1 MRGRRIPAAAARRV
15 LPRAVVVLAVLAA
28 ACGGTGAPSAG
39 GEPADPPAQPPAAAP
54 ERSSTEGGETAAGT
68 TPESPVGED
77 SAPAPPDEVVDI
89 TESPSTSQLSNTDE
103 SLPIG
108 DGSEGDD
115 AAAPTTAAPD
125 PTPTTLFV
133 PEAPETDVPP
143 PNAAGGMP
151 PGRAPLADSSGR
163 ESVPSALADRFW
175 PGFARLIEPD
185 QIRSGG
191 PPPDGIPA
199 IDAPVLAPAGEI
211 DFLAD
216 NEAVL
221 ALEINGD
228 ARAYPLQIMTW
239 HELVNDTVGGV
250 PVTIS
255 YCPLCNSSVAYD
267 RNAAG
272 RILDFGTSGML
283 YQSSMVMYDRQTQ
296 SLWTHFDGLA
306 VIGEL
311 IGTQLDFWPMAIVSW
326 AAWRDAHPDG
336 LVLTQETGHHRSYG
350 RNPYVGYET
359 SSGLLSPSFQ
369 STDIDERLPAKER
382 VVGIRSA
389 GEAVAVRHAHLEDSG
404 VVDVDLAGVPLV
416 VWNLPGASSAL
427 DAPELSN
434 GLDVGSS
441 GVFERQLDGRLLS
454 FTRSGDGFLDAETGS
469 TWNLFGQATAGE
481 LAGSRL
487 RAREFVDTFW
497 FAWGT
502 FEPESS
508 IVPPLG

>member
-1 MRGRRIPAAAARRV
+1 MRSERKRHGPSRLRV
-15 LPRAVVVLAVLAA
+15 LVILAALALLAA
-28 ACGGTGAPSAG
+28 ACGGS
-39 GEPADPPAQPPAAAP
+39 ED
-54 ERSSTEGGETAAGT
+54 AAG
-68 TPESPVGED
+68 D
-77 SAPAPPDEVVDI
+77 
-89 TESPSTSQLSNTDE
+89 
-103 SLPIG
+103 
-108 DGSEGDD
+108 
-115 AAAPTTAAPD
+115 AAPD
-125 PTPTTLFV
+125 PTTTTLFV
-133 PEAPETDVPP
+133 PEAPETDEPP
-143 PNAAGGMP
+143 PNADGGVP
-151 PGRAPLADSSGR
+151 PGRAPLAGSSGR
-163 ESVPSALADRFW
+163 EAVPSALADRFW
-175 PGFARLIEPD
+175 PGFATLIPPD

-199 IDAPVLAPAGEI
+199 IDEPVLAPTGDI

-216 NEAVL
+216 SEAVL

-272 RILDFGTSGML
+272 RVLDFGTSGML

-326 AAWRDAHPDG
+326 AAWRDTHPDG
-336 LVLTQETGHHRSYG
+336 TVLTTETGYHRSYG

-359 SSGLLSPSFQ
+359 SERLLTPAFQ

-389 GEAVAVRHAHLEDSG
+389 GGAVAVRHAHLTESG
-404 VVDVDLAGVPLV
+404 VVEVDLAGVPLV
-416 VWNLPGASSAL
+416 VWNLPGASSAI
-427 DAPELSN
+427 DAPELAN
-434 GLDVGSS
+434 GIDVGSS
-441 GVFERQLDGRLLS
+441 GVFERTLDGRLLS
-454 FTRSGDGFLDAETGS
+454 FTRGGDGFRDSETGS
-469 TWNLFGQATAGE
+469 TWNLFGEATSGE

-487 RAREFVDTFW
+487 QAREFVDTFW

-502 FEPESS
+502 FEPDSS
-508 IVPPLG
+508 IVPPPG

>member
-1 MRGRRIPAAAARRV
+1 MRVRRIPAAPARRV
-15 LPRAVVVLAVLAA
+15 LPRAVVVLAVFAA
-28 ACGGTGAPSAG
+28 ACGGTGAPTAG
-39 GEPADPPAQPPAAAP
+39 GEPAEAPAATPA
-54 ERSSTEGGETAAGT
+54 RSSSEGGETAAGT
-68 TPESPVGED
+68 TSETPAVED
-77 SAPAPPDEVVDI
+77 SLPAPPGEVLESA
-89 TESPSTSQLSNTDE
+89 ESPPTSQLSNTDE
-103 SLPIG
+103 SIPIN
-108 DGSEGDD
+108 DGSEGAD
-115 AAAPTTAAPD
+115 AAPPTTAAPD
-125 PTPTTLFV
+125 PTPSTLFV

-143 PNAAGGMP
+143 PNASGGVR
-151 PGRAPLADSSGR
+151 PGRVPLADSSGR

-175 PGFARLIEPD
+175 PGFAVLIPPD

-221 ALEINGD
+221 SLEINGD

-272 RILDFGTSGML
+272 RVLDFGTSGML

-296 SLWTHFDGLA
+296 SLWTHFDGHA

-336 LVLTQETGHHRSYG
+336 LVLTRETGHHRSYG

-359 SSGLLSPSFQ
+359 SSGLFSPSFQ

-382 VVGIRSA
+382 VVGIRSG

-404 VVDVDLAGVPLV
+404 VVEVDLAGVSLV

-441 GVFERQLDGRLLS
+441 GVFERELEGRLLS
-454 FTRSGDGFLDAETGS
+454 FSRSADGFLDTETGS
-469 TWNLFGQATAGE
+469 TWNVFGEATAGE

-487 RAREFVDTFW
+487 RPREFVDTFW

-502 FEPESS
+502 FEPESR
-508 IVPPLG
+508 IIPPPT

>member
-1 MRGRRIPAAAARRV
+1 MSGLRMPAAAPRRV
-15 LPRAVVVLAVLAA
+15 LPGAVVALALLAA
-28 ACGGTGAPSAG
+28 ACGGTEAPSAG
-39 GEPADPPAQPPAAAP
+39 DEAAEPPA
-54 ERSSTEGGETAAGT
+54 TA
-68 TPESPVGED
+68 
-77 SAPAPPDEVVDI
+77 
-89 TESPSTSQLSNTDE
+89 
-103 SLPIG
+103 
-108 DGSEGDD
+108 
-115 AAAPTTAAPD
+115 
-125 PTPTTLFV
+125 

-143 PNAAGGMP
+143 PNASGEMP

-175 PGFARLIEPD
+175 PGFAVLIPPE

-199 IDAPVLAPAGEI
+199 IDAPVFAAAGKI

-228 ARAYPLQIMTW
+228 ARAYPLQVMTW

-255 YCPLCNSSVAYD
+255 YCPLCNSAVAYD

-272 RILDFGTSGML
+272 RVLDFGTSGML
-283 YQSSMVMYDRQTQ
+283 YQSSMIMYDRQTQ
-296 SLWTHFDGLA
+296 SLWTHFDGVA

-311 IGTQLDFWPMAIVSW
+311 IGTELDFWPMAIVSW
-326 AAWRDAHPDG
+326 AAWRDAYPEG
-336 LVLTQETGHHRSYG
+336 LVLTRETGYHRSYG
-350 RNPYVGYET
+350 RNPYAGYET

-389 GEAVAVRHAHLEDSG
+389 GDAVAVRHAHLTGSG
-404 VVDVDLAGVPLV
+404 VVDVEVAGVPLV

-454 FTRSGDGFLDAETGS
+454 FTRSGDGFRDTGTGS
-469 TWNLFGQATAGE
+469 VWNLFGEATAGE

-502 FEPESS
+502 FEPESR

>member
-1 MRGRRIPAAAARRV
+1 MRSGTNGRGASRTGI
-15 LPRAVVVLAVLAA
+15 LAVLAA
-28 ACGGTGAPSAG
+28 LALLAGACGGSEDNAG
-39 GEPADPPAQPPAAAP
+39 E
-54 ERSSTEGGETAAGT
+54 
-68 TPESPVGED
+68 
-77 SAPAPPDEVVDI
+77 
-89 TESPSTSQLSNTDE
+89 
-103 SLPIG
+103 
-108 DGSEGDD
+108 
-115 AAAPTTAAPD
+115 AAPD
-125 PTPTTLFV
+125 PTTTTLFV

-143 PNAAGGMP
+143 PNAGGEILL
-151 PGRAPLADSSGR
+151 GRAPLAGSSGR
-163 ESVPSALADRFW
+163 EAVPSALVDRFW
-175 PGFARLIEPD
+175 PGFAALIPPD

-199 IDAPVLAPAGEI
+199 IDEPVLAPTGEV
-211 DFLAD
+211 DFLAAS
-216 NEAVL
+216 EAVL

-272 RILDFGTSGML
+272 RVLDFGTSGML

-326 AAWRDAHPDG
+326 ASWRDAHPDG
-336 LVLTQETGHHRSYG
+336 MVLTTETGYHRNYG

-359 SSGLLSPSFQ
+359 SERLLTPAFQ
-369 STDIDERLPAKER
+369 STEIDERLPAKER
-382 VVGIRSA
+382 VVGVRSA
-389 GEAVAVRHAHLEDSG
+389 GEAVAVRHAHLTESG
-404 VVDVDLAGVPLV
+404 VVEVELAGVPLV
-416 VWNLPGASSAL
+416 VWNLPGASSAI
-427 DAPELSN
+427 DAPELAN
-434 GLDVGSS
+434 GIDVGSS
-441 GVFERQLDGRLLS
+441 GVFERTLDGRLLS
-454 FTRSGDGFLDAETGS
+454 FTRSGDGFRDSETGS
-469 TWNLFGQATAGE
+469 TWSLFGEATSGE

-487 RAREFVDTFW
+487 QAREFVDTFW

-502 FEPESS
+502 FEPTSD
-508 IVPPLG
+508 IIPPPG

>member
-1 MRGRRIPAAAARRV
+1 MSAPSTRGAAAGRFLAILVIPVLLPAACSGDR
-15 LPRAVVVLAVLAA
+15 
-28 ACGGTGAPSAG
+28 
-39 GEPADPPAQPPAAAP
+39 EPP
-54 ERSSTEGGETAAGT
+54 
-68 TPESPVGED
+68 
-77 SAPAPPDEVVDI
+77 
-89 TESPSTSQLSNTDE
+89 
-103 SLPIG
+103 
-108 DGSEGDD
+108 
-115 AAAPTTAAPD
+115 APTT
-125 PTPTTLFV
+125 TTLSI

-143 PNAAGGMP
+143 PNADGEVL

-175 PGFARLIEPD
+175 PGFAALIPPE

-199 IDAPVLAPAGEI
+199 LDAPVHSPAGEI

-216 NEAVL
+216 SEAVL
-221 ALEINGD
+221 ALEIDGE

-272 RILDFGTSGML
+272 RVLDFGTSGML
-283 YQSSMVMYDRQTQ
+283 YQSSLVMYDRQTQ
-296 SLWTHFDGLA
+296 SLWTHFDGRA

-311 IGTQLDFWPMAIVSW
+311 IGTQLDFRPMAIVSW

-336 LVLTQETGHHRSYG
+336 LVLTRETGYQRSYG

-359 SSGLLSPSFQ
+359 SERLLSPAFQ
-369 STDIDERLPAKER
+369 STEIDERLPAKER
-382 VVGIRSA
+382 VVGIR
-389 GEAVAVRHAHLEDSG
+389 GGGDAVAVRHAHLTDRG
-404 VVDVDLAGVPLV
+404 VVEVQLADVPLV
-416 VWNLPGASSAL
+416 VWNLPGASSAI

-434 GLDVGSS
+434 GIDVGSS
-441 GVFERQLDGRLLS
+441 GVFERSVDGRLLS
-454 FTRSGDGFLDAETGS
+454 FTRSAGGFRDNETGS
-469 TWNLFGQATAGE
+469 TWNLFGEATAGE
-481 LAGSRL
+481 LAGRRL
-487 RAREFVDTFW
+487 QAREFVDTFW
-497 FAWGT
+497 FAWGS
-502 FEPESS
+502 FEPATR

>member
-1 MRGRRIPAAAARRV
+1 VTSRLTGTRLAARFLGTV
-15 LPRAVVVLAVLAA
+15 AALALLAV
-28 ACGGTGAPSAG
+28 ACGG
-39 GEPADPPAQPPAAAP
+39 E
-54 ERSSTEGGETAAGT
+54 
-68 TPESPVGED
+68 PESPAAGEND
-77 SAPAPPDEVVDI
+77 AQEAPAAEANSGAGASPATQATASAQPTSAETAPPTEDEAPGQPEPTDAAPAPQAAP
-89 TESPSTSQLSNTDE
+89 
-103 SLPIG
+103 
-108 DGSEGDD
+108 GDD
-115 AAAPTTAAPD
+115 TPAPAESTAAAPTT
-125 PTPTTLFV
+125 TTLFI
-133 PEAPETDVPP
+133 PAAPETDVPP
-143 PNAAGGMP
+143 PNANGENP

-175 PGFARLIEPD
+175 PGFAALIPPEE
-185 QIRSGG
+185 IRSGG

-199 IDAPVLAPAGEI
+199 LDEPVFAPAGEI

-216 NEAVL
+216 SEAVL

-272 RILDFGTSGML
+272 RVLDFGTSGIL

-336 LVLTQETGHHRSYG
+336 MVLTTETGHHRSYG

-359 SSGLLSPSFQ
+359 SERLLTPAFQ

-382 VVGIRSA
+382 VVGIR
-389 GEAVAVRHAHLEDSG
+389 GDGDAVAVRHAHLSDTG
-404 VVDVDLAGVPLV
+404 VVDVELAGVALV
-416 VWNLPGASSAL
+416 VWNLPGASSAI
-427 DAPELSN
+427 DAPELAN
-434 GLDVGSS
+434 GIDVGSS
-441 GVFERQLDGRLLS
+441 GVFERTVDGRLLS
-454 FTRSGDGFLDAETGS
+454 FSRSGDGFVDNETGS
-469 TWNLFGQATAGE
+469 TWNLFGEATAGE
-481 LAGSRL
+481 LAGHRL
-487 RAREFVDTFW
+487 VAREFVDTFW

-502 FEPESS
+502 FEPTSS

>member
-1 MRGRRIPAAAARRV
+1 MSGRWNRSTAAAR
-15 LPRAVVVLAVLAA
+15 LLAAVTALTLLAV
-28 ACGGTGAPSAG
+28 ACGEADDSPAG
-39 GEPADPPAQPPAAAP
+39 GSAEPPAATTVATDQEATAGAESDSGDTP
-54 ERSSTEGGETAAGT
+54 GESADT
-68 TPESPVGED
+68 TTTV
-77 SAPAPPDEVVDI
+77 
-89 TESPSTSQLSNTDE
+89 
-103 SLPIG
+103 
-108 DGSEGDD
+108 
-115 AAAPTTAAPD
+115 PTT
-125 PTPTTLFV
+125 TTLLL
-133 PEAPETDVPP
+133 PEAPETDAAP
-143 PNAAGGMP
+143 PNANGEVP
-151 PGRAPLADSSGR
+151 PGRAPLEGSSGR

-175 PGFARLIEPD
+175 PGFAALIPPD

-199 IDAPVLAPAGEI
+199 IDEPLFAPTGEV

-216 NEAVL
+216 SEAVL

-272 RILDFGTSGML
+272 RVLDFGTSGML

-326 AAWRDAHPDG
+326 ASWRDAHPDG
-336 LVLTQETGHHRSYG
+336 LVLTTETGYHRSYG

-359 SSGLLSPSFQ
+359 SERLLTPAFQ

-382 VVGIRSA
+382 VVGIR
-389 GEAVAVRHAHLEDSG
+389 GDGDAVAVRHAHLTDRG
-404 VVDVDLAGVPLV
+404 VVEVDLAGVPLV
-416 VWNLPGASSAL
+416 VWNLPGASSAI
-427 DAPELSN
+427 DAPELAN
-434 GLDVGSS
+434 GIDVGSS
-441 GVFERQLDGRLLS
+441 GVFERTLDGQLLS
-454 FTRSGDGFLDAETGS
+454 FTRSDDGFQDNETGS
-469 TWNLFGQATAGE
+469 TWNLFGEATSGE

-502 FEPESS
+502 FEPTSS

>member
-15 LPRAVVVLAVLAA
+15 FRCAVVVLAVLAA
-28 ACGGTGAPSAG
+28 ACGGTETPTAG
-39 GEPADPPAQPPAAAP
+39 GEPAEPPAAAP
-54 ERSSTEGGETAAGT
+54 EPSSTEGGETGAGT
-68 TPESPVGED
+68 TSQTPAGADSP
-77 SAPAPPDEVVDI
+77 PAPPDGVVEVAESPAASEAPR
-89 TESPSTSQLSNTDE
+89 TEESPSID
-103 SLPIG
+103 
-108 DGSEGDD
+108 DGSEEDE

-125 PTPTTLFV
+125 PTTTTQVV
-133 PEAPETDVPP
+133 PVAAPTDVPP
-143 PNAAGGMP
+143 PNADGELG
-151 PGRAPLADSSGR
+151 PGRPPLADSTGR
-163 ESVPSALADRFW
+163 EAVPSALADRFW

-185 QIRSGG
+185 LIRSGG

-199 IDAPVLAPAGEI
+199 INAPVFAPATEI

-283 YQSSMVMYDRQTQ
+283 YQSSMIMYDRQTQ

-326 AAWRDAHPDG
+326 AAWRDAYPDG
-336 LVLTQETGHHRSYG
+336 LVLTRETGYHRSYG
-350 RNPYVGYET
+350 RNPYAGYET

-389 GEAVAVRHAHLEDSG
+389 GDAVAVRHAHLEDSG
-404 VVDVDLAGVPLV
+404 VVEVDLAGVPLV

-441 GVFERQLDGRLLS
+441 GVFERQLDGQLLS
-454 FTRSGDGFLDAETGS
+454 FTRSGNGFRDTETGS
-469 TWNLFGQATAGE
+469 TWNLFGEATAGE

-502 FEPESS
+502 FEPESR
-508 IVPPLG
+508 IVAPPS

>member
-1 MRGRRIPAAAARRV
+1 MNGARAGARRGI
-15 LPRAVVVLAVLAA
+15 LITLGALALVGG
-28 ACGGTGAPSAG
+28 ACGGS
-39 GEPADPPAQPPAAAP
+39 E
-54 ERSSTEGGETAAGT
+54 EAAG
-68 TPESPVGED
+68 
-77 SAPAPPDEVVDI
+77 
-89 TESPSTSQLSNTDE
+89 
-103 SLPIG
+103 
-108 DGSEGDD
+108 D
-115 AAAPTTAAPD
+115 AAADPTT
-125 PTPTTLFV
+125 TTLFV

-143 PNAAGGMP
+143 PNAGGENP
-151 PGRAPLADSSGR
+151 PGRAPLPGSNGR
-163 ESVPSALADRFW
+163 EAVPSALADRFW
-175 PGFARLIEPD
+175 PGFAALIPPE

-199 IDAPVLAPAGEI
+199 LDEPVFAPTGQI

-216 NEAVL
+216 SEAVL

-272 RILDFGTSGML
+272 RVLDFGTSGML
-283 YQSSMVMYDRQTQ
+283 YQSSLVMYDRQTQ

-336 LVLTQETGHHRSYG
+336 MVLTQETGYHRTYG

-359 SSGLLSPSFQ
+359 SERLLTPAFQ

-382 VVGIRSA
+382 VVGVR
-389 GEAVAVRHAHLEDSG
+389 GHGDAVAVRHTHLEEAG
-404 VVDVDLAGVPLV
+404 VVEVELAGEPLV
-416 VWNLPGASSAL
+416 VWNLPGASSAI
-427 DAPELSN
+427 DAPELAN
-434 GLDVGSS
+434 GIDVGSS
-441 GVFERQLDGRLLS
+441 GVFERRLDGRVLS
-454 FTRSGDGFLDAETGS
+454 FTRRADGFRDDETGS
-469 TWNLFGQATAGE
+469 TWNLFGEATAGE

-487 RAREFVDTFW
+487 QAREFVDTFW

-502 FEPESS
+502 FEPDSG

>member
-1 MRGRRIPAAAARRV
+1 MALLAGACGGTEAATGEPPAPAASPAPSGTVAAPAAAAE
-15 LPRAVVVLAVLAA
+15 PAA
-28 ACGGTGAPSAG
+28 PGDGVEPGGTAADAG
-39 GEPADPPAQPPAAAP
+39 GE
-54 ERSSTEGGETAAGT
+54 AAGT
-68 TPESPVGED
+68 G
-77 SAPAPPDEVVDI
+77 
-89 TESPSTSQLSNTDE
+89 
-103 SLPIG
+103 
-108 DGSEGDD
+108 
-115 AAAPTTAAPD
+115 TTAAV
-125 PTPTTLFV
+125 TPTTLFV

-143 PNAAGGMP
+143 PNADGENP

-163 ESVPSALADRFW
+163 EAVPSALVDRFW
-175 PGFARLIEPD
+175 PGFAALIPPD

-199 IDAPVLAPAGEI
+199 LDAPVFAPTGEI

-216 NEAVL
+216 SEAVL

-272 RILDFGTSGML
+272 RVLDFGTSGML
-283 YQSSMVMYDRQTQ
+283 YQSSLVMYDRQTQ

-311 IGTQLDFWPMAIVSW
+311 IGTQLDFWPMAVVSW

-336 LVLTQETGHHRSYG
+336 MVLTQETGYHRSYG

-359 SSGLLSPSFQ
+359 SERLLTPAFQ

-382 VVGIRSA
+382 VVGIR
-389 GEAVAVRHAHLEDSG
+389 GQGDAVAVRHAPLEDTG
-404 VVDVDLAGVPLV
+404 VVEVELAGVPLV
-416 VWNLPGASSAL
+416 VWNLPGASSAI

-434 GLDVGSS
+434 GIDVGSS
-441 GVFERQLDGRLLS
+441 GVFERTVDGRLLS
-454 FTRSGDGFLDAETGS
+454 FSRSGDGFRDNETGS
-469 TWNLFGQATAGE
+469 TWNLFGEATAGE

-487 RAREFVDTFW
+487 QAREFVDTFW

-502 FEPESS
+502 FEPTSS

>member
-1 MRGRRIPAAAARRV
+1 MSVRWDRSTAAVRLLAGVAALTLLTV
-15 LPRAVVVLAVLAA
+15 
-28 ACGGTGAPSAG
+28 ACGEAGDSPAG
-39 GEPADPPAQPPAAAP
+39 GSAEPQ
-54 ERSSTEGGETAAGT
+54 TAT
-68 TPESPVGED
+68 TV
-77 SAPAPPDEVVDI
+77 A
-89 TESPSTSQLSNTDE
+89 TDE
-103 SLPIG
+103 EATAGAASNSG
-108 DGSEGDD
+108 DTSGATAD
-115 AAAPTTAAPD
+115 TT
-125 PTPTTLFV
+125 TTIRTTTTLRI
-133 PEAPETDVPP
+133 PEAPETDAAP
-143 PNAAGGMP
+143 PNANGEVP
-151 PGRAPLADSSGR
+151 PGRAPLEGSSGR

-175 PGFARLIEPD
+175 PGFAALIPPD

-199 IDAPVLAPAGEI
+199 IDEPVFAPTGEI

-216 NEAVL
+216 SEAVL

-272 RILDFGTSGML
+272 RVLDFGTSGML
-283 YQSSMVMYDRQTQ
+283 FQSSLVMYDRQTQ

-326 AAWRDAHPDG
+326 ASWRDAHPDG
-336 LVLTQETGHHRSYG
+336 LVLTTETGYHRSYG

-359 SSGLLSPSFQ
+359 SERLLTPAFQ
-369 STDIDERLPAKER
+369 STDIDVRLPAKER
-382 VVGIRSA
+382 VVGVR
-389 GEAVAVRHAHLEDSG
+389 GGGDAVAVQHAHLEDAG
-404 VVDVDLAGVPLV
+404 VVEVELAGEALV
-416 VWNLPGASSAL
+416 VWNLPGASSAI
-427 DAPELSN
+427 DAPELAN
-434 GLDVGSS
+434 GIDVGSS
-441 GVFERQLDGRLLS
+441 GVFERTLDGQLLS
-454 FTRSGDGFLDAETGS
+454 FTRSGDGFQDNETGS
-469 TWNLFGQATAGE
+469 TWNLFGEATAGE

-487 RAREFVDTFW
+487 QAREFVDTFW

-502 FEPESS
+502 FEPTSS
-508 IVPPLG
+508 IVPPPG

>member
-1 MRGRRIPAAAARRV
+1 MSGGSTRRAAAAR
-15 LPRAVVVLAVLAA
+15 LLAAIATLTLLSA
-28 ACGGTGAPSAG
+28 ACGAADDSPGDRSATPEPATAVATDQESESQAASGSGETTGAVP
-39 GEPADPPAQPPAAAP
+39 D
-54 ERSSTEGGETAAGT
+54 TAT
-68 TPESPVGED
+68 TIP
-77 SAPAPPDEVVDI
+77 I
-89 TESPSTSQLSNTDE
+89 T
-103 SLPIG
+103 I
-108 DGSEGDD
+108 
-115 AAAPTTAAPD
+115 PTT
-125 PTPTTLFV
+125 TTTLLI

-143 PNAAGGMP
+143 PNADGENL
-151 PGRAPLADSSGR
+151 PGRAPLRDSGGR
-163 ESVPSALADRFW
+163 EAVPSALADRFW
-175 PGFARLIEPD
+175 PGFATLVPPEA
-185 QIRSGG
+185 IRSGG

-199 IDAPVLAPAGEI
+199 LDEPVFAPTGEI

-216 NEAVL
+216 SEAVL

-272 RILDFGTSGML
+272 RVLDFGTSGML

-336 LVLTQETGHHRSYG
+336 MVLTTETGYHRNYG

-359 SSGLLSPSFQ
+359 SERLLTPAFQ
-369 STDIDERLPAKER
+369 STEIDERLPAKER

-389 GEAVAVRHAHLEDSG
+389 GGAVAVRHAHLTESG
-404 VVDVDLAGVPLV
+404 VVEVDLADVPLV
-416 VWNLPGASSAL
+416 VWNLPGASSAI
-427 DAPELSN
+427 DAPELAN
-434 GLDVGSS
+434 GIDVGSS

-454 FTRSGDGFLDAETGS
+454 FSRSGEGFTDSETGS
-469 TWNLFGQATAGE
+469 TWNLFGEATAGE

-487 RAREFVDTFW
+487 QAHEFVDTFW

-502 FEPESS
+502 FEPHSS